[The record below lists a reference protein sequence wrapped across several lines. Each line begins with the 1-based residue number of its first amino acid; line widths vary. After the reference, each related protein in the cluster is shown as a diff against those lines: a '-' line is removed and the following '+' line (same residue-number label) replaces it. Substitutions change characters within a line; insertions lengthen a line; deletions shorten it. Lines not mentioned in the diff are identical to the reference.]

1 MCQILIL
8 GRLTSHILAHLL
20 FDLSETCF
28 PPLDYVNNNDIL
40 PCNLAE

>member
-8 GRLTSHILAHLL
+8 GRLTSRMLAHLL
-20 FDLSETCF
+20 FDLPETCF
-28 PPLDYVNNNDIL
+28 PPLDYVNNDSL